1 MKRLLILLSA
11 AVAVGMSFASEPY
24 RGLPSG
30 YTQLE
35 YLKSTKAQSINSEVV
50 AKTSLRVEMD
60 LLTPDYS
67 TFIGTTE
74 GTDSHDWRC
83 FNHSSGMMFDCGSV
97 RLIGSP
103 LAFNVRY
110 LVRFG
115 QDDTSAY
122 LKADRADGTP
132 HCSLSTK
139 KSTTAADEIYIA
151 LFGTAYSLAPAF
163 VPGNFGNVTLYS
175 MKIADGET
183 PVRDYVPAVDADGIK
198 GLYDFV
204 SGGFFTNVYNKGANT
219 FTAGPEVHGMFV
231 EPKLFYDTEAKVM
244 KLQARVD
251 RNDDLGDLHVVIADE
266 SGDRDVTFASAATPS
281 ATPYE
286 YVFSDLLAGALVSV
300 TMKTVCKGYA
310 IEYPLGGVFNGGVT
324 IRKGVDADGAES
336 QVGTFVVALDDD
348 LVAASDLAVAYTVN
362 DAESTA
368 VAGQHYVPLSGVVT
382 IPAGANSAN
391 IKVFPLYDA
400 SATEPKTL
408 VADLAPGSYF
418 LSDPSSAELS
428 ILNGNV
434 SGFWQFDPAAETL
447 SDGIWRFACTAK
459 GLNLT
464 VGLYKAHPV
473 DLSPLDFSKPIFN
486 PATGAKYSI
495 VSLNGMF
502 NGDGA
507 AIETAAS
514 KVGALTLPGESL
526 TTIGG
531 GSFKR
536 CVNATGSIE
545 LPSEMTKL
553 DGAMFYHCSKITI
566 DLGKLPEGI
575 TSISPQVFSG
585 CSGAFGDVDLP
596 NVTAFDGRETFS
608 GTAITSFRLGATI
621 GASSSQWFLGASGG
635 QGCFQSC
642 TSLTNVV
649 IAAPQT
655 ITLHNFSGASYQ
667 SAFNGCSAL
676 ETLDVSGF
684 PNWNSPFQFTSC
696 GKLTRVILGGVEMNT
711 LASDAFKNL
720 SALSEVVF
728 KGVPPNTFGIPYL
741 GTAGQKVTTVISL
754 ANMKTPNTSDKCWT
768 DYAQGGAINHR
779 SSTFAADYVTPDINL
794 SLRPLITEE
803 SGEMEV
809 ETAIAYDLTETVWK
823 LSVLVKEGLGDL
835 TAIVTDES
843 GTETRKTFAK
853 DATPS
858 DTPYVC
864 AFEGLEAG
872 ATLKIAL
879 FIDCH
884 GLTERKELGSIFNG
898 GVSIV
903 KGADADGSKAQPG
916 TFTVALDDGLTVAS
930 DLYVNYTINAASTAL
945 SGKSYVALPGVAT
958 IPAGANSGTIT
969 VVPLLDPEATGPVTL
984 ALDLAEGSY
993 FISEPAAAEI
1003 SILNGNVSAPWFFN
1017 TEASTVSDGL
1027 WQFACTA
1034 DKQGV
1039 TIGTVIAGP
1048 AELSPLDF
1056 SKLVVDQSGTS
1067 YTIVG
1072 LNSYFNDTAVARVIG
1087 ELTMPGE
1094 GLKTIGDRA
1103 FHGASNATGEI
1114 ILPSTLERM
1123 VGFAFAGCSKL
1134 TIDAAKLPSGLN
1146 NIGACVFQGCKGMT
1160 GDVDLPSLEYMD
1172 GRSCFSGTGITS
1184 FRCGSPTL
1192 TGCDGILSGG
1202 YNQGCFQNCTS
1213 LTNVDFSTVKSGLVI
1228 GSGSAFAGCSSLK
1241 EIDLTGVTGI
1251 NAHYVSGY
1259 FQGCTKLG
1267 KVTFGET
1274 FNSLHATAFDYC
1286 STTISNIVFKGKL
1299 PDTFGISYL
1308 TNVTQKVTTAI
1319 LRANRKVQNAKGLC
1333 WLDLA
1338 KDGRIRHKGTTF
1350 AADYVTPEIDLA
1362 LRPLV
1367 VLEPDG
1373 LMMII
1378 K

>member
-1 MKRLLILLSA
+1 MHKMKKFLILLSA
-11 AVAVGMSFASEPY
+11 AVAVGTSFASEPY

-151 LFGTAYSLAPAF
+151 LFGTASSLAPAF
-163 VPGNFGNVTLYS
+163 TPGNFGNVTLYS

-286 YVFSDLLAGALVSV
+286 YVFSDLPAGALVSV

-324 IRKGVDADGAES
+324 IRKGVDADSAES

-348 LVAASDLAVAYTVN
+348 LVAASDLAVAYTIN

-391 IKVFPLYDA
+391 VKVFPLYDA

-408 VADLAPGSYF
+408 VVDLAPGSYF
-418 LSDPSSAELS
+418 LSDPASAELS

-434 SGFWQFDPAAETL
+434 SGFWQFDLVAGTL

-459 GLNLT
+459 ELGLT
-464 VGLYKAHPV
+464 VGAPQAYPEAI
-473 DLSPLDFSKPIFN
+473 SPLDFSKPIFN
-486 PATGAKYSI
+486 PTTGEECAI

-502 NGDGA
+502 NANG
-507 AIETAAS
+507 TAAS
-514 KVGALTLPGESL
+514 KVGALTLPGESV
-526 TTIGG
+526 TSIGG
-531 GSFKR
+531 GAFR
-536 CVNATGSIE
+536 DCRNATGSIV
-545 LPSEMTKL
+545 LPSRLTKL
-553 DGAMFYHCSKITI
+553 DGAIFFHCANLKI
-566 DLGKLPEGI
+566 DLNRMPQGI
-575 TSISPQVFSG
+575 TSVSPQVFGG
-585 CSGAFGDVDLP
+585 CTGAFGDVDLP

-621 GASSSQWFLGASGG
+621 GTSSSQFFLGASGG
-635 QGCFQSC
+635 QGCFQNC
-642 TSLTNVV
+642 ASLTNVV
-649 IAAPQT
+649 ISAPQT

-728 KGVPPNTFGIPYL
+728 KGVPPNDFVTPYL

-754 ANMKTPNTSDKCWT
+754 ANMKTPNTSGKCWT

-879 FIDCH
+879 LIDCQ

-903 KGADADGSKAQPG
+903 KGADADGAQPG

-930 DLYVNYTINAASTAL
+930 DLTVAYTVNAASTAL
-945 SGKSYVALPGVAT
+945 PGKSYVALPGVAT

-969 VVPLLDPEATGPVTL
+969 VIPLLDPVATGPVTL

-993 FISEPAAAEI
+993 FISEPASAEI

-1056 SKLVVDQSGTS
+1056 SKPIVDLSGAS
-1067 YTIVG
+1067 HAIVE
-1072 LNSYFNDTAVARVIG
+1072 LNPYFNNTALAKVIG
-1087 ELTMPGE
+1087 ELTLPGE
-1094 GLKTIGDRA
+1094 GLKMLGNYA
-1103 FHGASNATGEI
+1103 FYGAGNATGEI
-1114 ILPSTLERM
+1114 LIPSTVET
-1123 VGFAFAGCSKL
+1123 VGGFIFANCAKL
-1134 TIDAAKLPSGLN
+1134 TIDATKLPAG
-1146 NIGACVFQGCKGMT
+1146 IKRVDACAFQSCKGMT

-1192 TGCDGILSGG
+1192 TGWNGTLSGG
-1202 YNQGCFQNCTS
+1202 WNQGCFQNCTA
-1213 LTNVDFSTVKSGLVI
+1213 LTNVDFSAVQSGLVI
-1228 GSGSAFAGCSSLK
+1228 DSGSAFAGCSSLK

-1251 NAHYVSGY
+1251 NAFAVSGY

-1274 FNSLHATAFDYC
+1274 FNSLHATTFRDC

-1308 TNVTQKVTTAI
+1308 TNVTQKVTTTI
-1319 LRANRKVQNAKGLC
+1319 LHANKKVQNAKGLC

-1338 KDGRIRHKGTTF
+1338 KDGQIRHKGTTF